1 MIAHFQFLSIDFHP
15 QQMEH
20 MNLWAVYGFAYAIG
34 QYFCNKYIV
43 AYGLGLSLAKFD
55 RIDAPRK
62 PMCVGRIHLYSKMW
76 KHFDQGLHDFLFK

>member
-1 MIAHFQFLSIDFHP
+1 
-15 QQMEH
+15 MER

-43 AYGLGLSLAKFD
+43 TYGFSLAITKFD

-62 PMCVGRIHLYSKMW
+62 PMCVGRIHLYSQMW
-76 KHFDQGLHDFLFK
+76 KYFDQGLHDFLFK